1 MDYQNRVGSK
11 FGGGGVA
18 GASETNVDRRER
30 LRKLALETIDITKDP
45 YILRNHLGSLECR
58 LCLTL
63 HTNEGSYLA
72 HTQGKKHQTNL
83 ARRAAKDMKETQ
95 LLVAPAPSN
104 IQRKHFVK
112 IGKPGYRVTKVRHRI
127 DYDAY
132 GNIVP
137 RGDPTSVTSI
147 AKEGLLVQVHLP
159 HIKEGV
165 KPRKRV
171 MSAWEQKKEQANRT
185 YQYLIV
191 AAEPYETVA
200 FRIPAR
206 EIESELDDDS
216 EWNWSRWDPDTKE
229 YSFQFM
235 FRQ

>member
-1 MDYQNRVGSK
+1 M
-11 FGGGGVA
+11 
-18 GASETNVDRRER
+18 
-30 LRKLALETIDITKDP
+30 
-45 YILRNHLGSLECR
+45 
-58 LCLTL
+58 
-63 HTNEGSYLA
+63 
-72 HTQGKKHQTNL
+72 
-83 ARRAAKDMKETQ
+83 
-95 LLVAPAPSN
+95 APAPSN

-127 DYDAY
+127 DYEAY

-137 RGDPTSVTSI
+137 RGDPTSVTSM

-191 AAEPYETVA
+191 CLLY
-200 FRIPAR
+200 F
-206 EIESELDDDS
+206 ES
-216 EWNWSRWDPDTKE
+216 PP
-229 YSFQFM
+229 F
-235 FRQ
+235 

>member
-1 MDYQNRVGSK
+1 
-11 FGGGGVA
+11 
-18 GASETNVDRRER
+18 
-30 LRKLALETIDITKDP
+30 
-45 YILRNHLGSLECR
+45 
-58 LCLTL
+58 
-63 HTNEGSYLA
+63 
-72 HTQGKKHQTNL
+72 
-83 ARRAAKDMKETQ
+83 MKETQ

-165 KPRKRV
+165 MPRKRV

-191 AAEPYETVA
+191 RLPY
-200 FRIPAR
+200 ISDSSAR
-206 EIESELDDDS
+206 LNLLPTGCRGAIRDCCFPYPGS
-216 EWNWSRWDPDTKE
+216 
-229 YSFQFM
+229 
-235 FRQ
+235 